1 MQHFSLVLFICGLE
15 ASVGISCFLTEG
27 EGGAGE
33 SGLSANH
40 RQSMRTGGG
49 HVTLGSEV
57 QQRRVGGLGDFS
69 HHR

>member
-49 HVTLGSEV
+49 GARDPG
-57 QQRRVGGLGDFS
+57 QRSAAETCGWFGGLFS
-69 HHR
+69 S